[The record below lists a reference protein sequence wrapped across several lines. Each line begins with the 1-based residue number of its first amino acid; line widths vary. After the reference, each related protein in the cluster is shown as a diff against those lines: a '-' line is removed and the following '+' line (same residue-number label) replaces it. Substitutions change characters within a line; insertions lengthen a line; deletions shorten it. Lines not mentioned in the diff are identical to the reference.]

1 MPIDYRYEPKY
12 SAILVKAH
20 GILTLKDIL
29 GHLAAIASDTSI
41 PAEHVTLFDATGIT
55 SVELKM
61 EEISEISGYTEN
73 HPSNKI
79 IANKLAIVTVGN
91 EVAKLAEEY
100 DRLASKFG
108 ETVITFCHRD
118 IACKW
123 LGIPADI

>member
-1 MPIDYRYEPKY
+1 MPINYSYEPKY
-12 SAILVKAH
+12 SAILVKAS
-20 GILTLKDIL
+20 GALTLKDIL
-29 GHLAAIASDTSI
+29 DHLAALASDARI
-41 PAEHVTLFDATGIT
+41 PAEHVTLFDATEIT

-61 EEISEISGYTEN
+61 DEISEISSYTEF

-91 EVAKLAEEY
+91 EVTRLAEEY
-100 DRLASKFG
+100 ERLASRFG

-123 LGIPADI
+123 LGIPSDI